1 MSTWAARAK
10 AAISQKG
17 QGGTAKTDETLVFGL
32 SSVSSVPTGA
42 VCQTPDRLLSV
53 LAVPT
58 PPVFEKRDV
67 VPAANEPAPTT
78 TVTAVLTESGN
89 KLIDIGTVRPPGLS
103 PLLLAASLAL
113 DASISAAG
121 TLPGNDPDA
130 DCWPDS
136 TAMTGA
142 EIDLFTARL
151 HRFTDKGLTRTD
163 GEALAD
169 KLVIRDRET
178 DDRRSCLECRH
189 LSGYG
194 HTSWRCGNW
203 QAAGVA
209 IRPRD
214 TQLPADLVLQLQRCD
229 GFATAT
235 PNAKANATPNPTP
248 KTPF

>member
-17 QGGTAKTDETLVFGL
+17 QDGTAKTDETPVFGL
-32 SSVSSVPTGA
+32 SSVSSVPTRA

-53 LAVPT
+53 LAVPA
-58 PPVFEKRDV
+58 PPVFEKCDV
-67 VPAANEPAPTT
+67 VPAANEPTPTT
-78 TVTAVLTESGN
+78 TMQAVFTETGN
-89 KLIDIGTVRPPGLS
+89 RLIDIGTVRPPGLS

-113 DASISAAG
+113 DASISATG

-130 DCWPDS
+130 DCWLNS
-136 TAMTGA
+136 TAMTSTA
-142 EIDLFTARL
+142 IDLFTARL
-151 HRFTDKGLTRTD
+151 HRFTDKGLTRAD
-163 GEALAD
+163 GETLAD

-203 QAAGVA
+203 QAAGIA

-235 PNAKANATPNPTP
+235 PNAKANATPNSIA
-248 KTPF
+248 KTF

>member
-10 AAISQKG
+10 AAISG
-17 QGGTAKTDETLVFGL
+17 QGLGGTAKTDETPVFGL
-32 SSVSSVPTGA
+32 SSVSTVPTGH

-58 PPVFEKRDV
+58 PPVFEKLDV
-67 VPAANEPAPTT
+67 APAANDPASTT
-78 TVTAVLTESGN
+78 TVQAVIAKSEKN
-89 KLIDIGTVRPPGLS
+89 LIDIGTVRPPGQS
-103 PLLLAASLAL
+103 PLLLAASFAL
-113 DASISAAG
+113 DASISAVG

-130 DCWPDS
+130 DCWPHS
-136 TAMTGA
+136 TAMNGI

-169 KLVIRDRET
+169 TLLIRDREA

-189 LSGYG
+189 LSGFG
-194 HTSWRCGNW
+194 QTSWRCGNW

-229 GFATAT
+229 GFT
-235 PNAKANATPNPTP
+235 PHLISTPQGEDDELAHH
-248 KTPF
+248 